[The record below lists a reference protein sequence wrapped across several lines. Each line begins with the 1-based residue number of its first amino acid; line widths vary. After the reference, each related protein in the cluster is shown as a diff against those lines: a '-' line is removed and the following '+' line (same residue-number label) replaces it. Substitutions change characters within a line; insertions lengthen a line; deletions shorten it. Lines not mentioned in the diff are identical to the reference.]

1 MKAWYRISAALL
13 SLLLILGSITGCT
26 PTDDASTQSQITVLT
41 IEGDARRSL
50 YVGETLQLLLT
61 SDGDP
66 TGVMWVSSNAC
77 ASVDDNGLVTA
88 LEAGKVTITAT
99 VGTAGDSISITIIDP
114 SDTTDQN
121 NGTENGNDTDNGGDG
136 STTPPEVEL
145 PDYEDKQSFYADYF
159 PAVSYEDAQN
169 RTEYGLMSGNL
180 EVPALAPTLATYQPT
195 ADGKYIRNNEPWFL
209 DANTYVIVNAYG
221 LEVMRI
227 YRGGAYITLEEVAAY
242 VYAFG
247 EIPANYVTS
256 KKTDPDD
263 SVWGEYLRLNHTK
276 FSGNT
281 DKYPYEPVLPNISG
295 CGGTYQYYE
304 MDIGTTDGYNNGHSI
319 VRGPARLVYARYDV
333 NENGI
338 LEPNEKYVFYTYNH
352 YNDFQEYLN
361 YYGGWG
367 QIFGNITGG
376 GTHDSKTDYNPTPY
390 PTVVMASLKTA
401 TAEVTFYYFNP
412 ALQPLFVEK
421 TGGPYGKEI

>member
-1 MKAWYRISAALL
+1 MKVWYRISAALL
-13 SLLLILGSITGCT
+13 SLLLVLGAFTGCVPNT
-26 PTDDASTQSQITVLT
+26 NEPPTQEQVTVLT
-41 IEGDARRSL
+41 IEGDSRRTMSI
-50 YVGETLQLLLT
+50 GESLQLYL
-61 SDGDP
+61 SADSDP
-66 TGVMWVSSNAC
+66 TGVMWVSSNAS
-77 ASVDDNGLVTA
+77 ASVSETGLVTA

-99 VGTAGDSISITIIDP
+99 VGTASDSILITVIDPADTTTGSQNGGNTGDS
-114 SDTTDQN
+114 
-121 NGTENGNDTDNGGDG
+121 NDT
-136 STTPPEVEL
+136 PPPDIDL
-145 PDYEDKQSFYADYF
+145 PNYEDKQGFYADYF
-159 PAVSYEDAQN
+159 PAISYEDAQN

-180 EVPALAPTLATYQPT
+180 EVPDLIPTNATYRPT
-195 ADGKYIRNNEPWFL
+195 QDGKYVRNNEPWFL
-209 DANTYVIVNAYG
+209 DANTYVIVNSYG
-221 LEVMRI
+221 VEYMRI

-263 SVWGEYLRLNHTK
+263 SVWGEYLRLNHTE

-367 QIFGNITGG
+367 QRFGNITGG
-376 GTHDSKTDYNPTPY
+376 GTHDGKTDYNPTPY
-390 PTVVMASLKTA
+390 PAVVMASLKTA
-401 TAEVTFYYFNP
+401 AAEVAFYYFNP
-412 ALQPLFVEK
+412 ALQPLFWDDKKVA
-421 TGGPYGKEI
+421 